1 MNTELFIARK
11 ILSGDKSNFSHPIV
25 RIAILS
31 IALGIL
37 VMFVSIAILNGFQQ
51 QVREKVIGFGAHIQI
66 THYDE
71 NTSYEPQP
79 VSINQK
85 FYPGLE
91 RVKGIRHIQVYATKA
106 GIIKT
111 KDQIQGVVLKGIG
124 SDYDWSFF
132 QNKIVEGTSFHVSDT
147 GKTNDIILSRKLASL
162 LKLKLKD
169 DLRVYFISGNNTLGR
184 KFHIAGIYETGL
196 EEFDKIYILCDIH
209 HIQKLNNW
217 QPDQVGGFE
226 VLLDNFRDIDKL
238 GKYVYR
244 NIGFTLDA
252 KTIKQLY
259 PQIFDWLDLQ
269 DINVLIILVL
279 LILVAGITMIS
290 TLLILIL
297 ERTSLIGVLKALGM
311 RNLGIRK
318 IFLLNAVYIIGIGML
333 WGNAVGFLLCIL
345 QQTYGIIK
353 LPQESYY
360 VPVVPI
366 NLDAVNIILLNV
378 CSLVVCFAMLIIPSF
393 IITKVS
399 PVKAIRFA

>member
-1 MNTELFIARK
+1 M
-11 ILSGDKSNFSHPIV
+11 
-25 RIAILS
+25 
-31 IALGIL
+31 
-37 VMFVSIAILNGFQQ
+37 
-51 QVREKVIGFGAHIQI
+51 
-66 THYDE
+66 
-71 NTSYEPQP
+71 
-79 VSINQK
+79 
-85 FYPGLE
+85 
-91 RVKGIRHIQVYATKA
+91 
-106 GIIKT
+106 
-111 KDQIQGVVLKGIG
+111 KGIG

-169 DLRVYFISGNNTLGR
+169 DLRVYFISGNNPLGR
-184 KFHIAGIYETGL
+184 KFRIAGIYETGL

-217 QPDQVGGFE
+217 PSYQVGGFE
-226 VLLDNFRDIDKL
+226 VLLDNFRDIDKM

-252 KTIKQLY
+252 KTIRQLY

-269 DINVLIILVL
+269 DMNVLIILVL
-279 LILVAGITMIS
+279 MILVAGITMIS

-297 ERTSLIGVLKALGM
+297 ERTNLIGVLKALGM

-318 IFLLNAVYIIGIGML
+318 IFLYNAVYIIGIGML
-333 WGNAVGFLLCIL
+333 WGNATGFLLCIL

-366 NLDAVNIILLNV
+366 DLDAVNILLLNI
-378 CSLVVCFAMLIIPSF
+378 CSLAVCFAMLIIPSY

>member
-1 MNTELFIARK
+1 MNTDLFIARR
-11 ILSGDKSNFSHPIV
+11 ILSGDKTNFSHPIV

-37 VMFVSIAILNGFQQ
+37 VMFVSIAILKGFQQ
-51 QVREKVIGFGAHIQI
+51 QVKDKVIGFGAHIQI

-79 VSINQK
+79 ISIRQK

-91 RVKGIRHIQVYATKA
+91 KVQGIRHIQVYATKA

-111 KDQIQGVVLKGIG
+111 ADQIQGIVMKGIG

-132 QNKIVEGTSFHVSDT
+132 QHKIVEGTAFHVSDT
-147 GKTNDIILSRKLASL
+147 GKTNDVILSRKLASL
-162 LKLKLKD
+162 LKLKLND

-184 KFHIAGIYETGL
+184 KFRIGGIYETGL

-226 VLLDNFRDIDKL
+226 VLVDNFRDIDTM
-238 GKYVYR
+238 GKYVYKS
-244 NIGFTLDA
+244 IGFSLDA
-252 KTIKQLY
+252 RTIKQLY

-269 DINVLIILVL
+269 DMNVLIILVL
-279 LILVAGITMIS
+279 MILVAGITMIS

-297 ERTSLIGVLKALGM
+297 ERTNLVGVLKALGM
-311 RNLGIRK
+311 RNLDIRK
-318 IFLLNAVYIIGIGML
+318 IFLYNAVYIIGIGMI
-333 WGNAVGFLLCIL
+333 WGNATGFLLCLI
-345 QQTYGIIK
+345 QQNWGIIK

-366 NLDAVNIILLNV
+366 DLNAINIILLNI
-378 CSLVVCFAMLIIPSF
+378 CSLLVCFAMLIIPSF